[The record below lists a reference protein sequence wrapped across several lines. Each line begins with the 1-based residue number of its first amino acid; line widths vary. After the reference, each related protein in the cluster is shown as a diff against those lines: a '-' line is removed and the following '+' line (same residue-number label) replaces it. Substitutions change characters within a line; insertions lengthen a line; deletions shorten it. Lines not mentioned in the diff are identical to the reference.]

1 MKTQRIT
8 YLAAAL
14 TLAMAGSSCEHDEIY
29 EPLEFAVQLSPTNTY
44 KAGDPVVFNFSGNAD
59 FITIWNGDTGHEYRY
74 RERTILDAPERLE
87 VCELNLEFSR
97 RSGAN
102 TGDVQFYVTD
112 QFEGLTGSDVATD
125 KARIEAI
132 ESGNF
137 DGWLPLEIEEPSSS
151 GKWSLTTHDLLDV
164 DGNGTS
170 VNDNFCLLMRWHP
183 KSATT
188 QRNYYINASVKV
200 QFKDYSATTMK
211 ITELDPICFN
221 RPDEMAGK
229 EYETYTASS
238 TGSKLGYL
246 QTGGN
251 YDVMLNGTESSVVCP
266 YRIDTWYVTT
276 PLKLN
281 MIPSDTGQSIKGVT
295 DDVKS
300 YSHIY
305 NEPGTYTATI
315 LAGNGNYQGESG
327 IRTYEVTFTVVEK
340 IGGE

>member
-1 MKTQRIT
+1 MKTHRIT

-14 TLAMAGSSCEHDEIY
+14 TLLIAGGSCEHDEIY

-59 FITIWNGDTGHEYRY
+59 FITIWNGDTGHEYQY
-74 RERTILDAPERLE
+74 RDRTVLDKPELLE
-87 VCELNLEFSR
+87 TCELNLEFSR
-97 RSGAN
+97 RSGRN
-102 TGDVQFYVTD
+102 TEDVQFYVTN
-112 QFEGLTGSDVATD
+112 QFDGLTGNDVAMD
-125 KARIEAI
+125 KARITSVE
-132 ESGNF
+132 ESSF
-137 DGWLPLEIEEPSSS
+137 DGWTPLEIEEPSSS
-151 GKWSLTTHDLLDV
+151 GKWSLTTHDLLNLYESGIDV
-164 DGNGTS
+164 T
-170 VNDNFCLLMRWHP
+170 DNFCLLMRWHP
-183 KSATT
+183 KSAQT
-188 QRNYYINASVKV
+188 QSNYFINASVKV
-200 QFKDYSATTMK
+200 KFKDYDAMTLE
-211 ITELDPICFN
+211 IADLNPVCFN

-251 YDVMLNGTESSVVCP
+251 YDMMLNGTENQKVCP
-266 YRIDTWYVTT
+266 YLIDTWYVTT
-276 PLKLN
+276 PMPLN

-295 DDVKS
+295 DDVKN

>member
-1 MKTQRIT
+1 MKTKHIT

-14 TLAMAGSSCEHDEIY
+14 VLLAAGSSCEHDEIY
-29 EPLEFAVQLSPTNTY
+29 EPLEFGVQLSPTNTY

-97 RSGAN
+97 RGGKN
-102 TGDVQFYVTD
+102 EDDVKFYVSD

-137 DGWLPLEIEEPSSS
+137 AGWIPLKIEEKSSS
-151 GKWSLTTHDLLDV
+151 GKWSLTTHNLLDV
-164 DGNGTS
+164 DGNGTA
-170 VNDNFCLLMRWHP
+170 VNDDFCLLMRWHP
-183 KSATT
+183 ASATE
-188 QRNYYINASVKV
+188 QSLYFINASLKVK
-200 QFKDYSATTMK
+200 FKEYDPITLK
-211 ITELDPICFN
+211 ITELNPVCFN

-229 EYETYTASS
+229 EYETYTSSS

-251 YDVMLNGTESSVVCP
+251 YDVILNGTESSVVCP

-295 DDVKS
+295 DDVKN

>member
-59 FITIWNGDTGHEYRY
+59 FITIWNGDTGHEYQY
-74 RERTILDAPERLE
+74 RDRTVLDNPKLLE
-87 VCELNLEFSR
+87 SCKLNIEFSR
-97 RSGAN
+97 RSGKN
-102 TGDVQFYVTD
+102 VDDVQFYVTN
-112 QFEGLTGSDVATD
+112 QFEGLTGNDVTTD
-125 KARIEAI
+125 KARIETEEADLFSKWYLLDLKETNSSSKWWLTEHDLCNI
-132 ESGNF
+132 NESGK
-137 DGWLPLEIEEPSSS
+137 DI
-151 GKWSLTTHDLLDV
+151 T
-164 DGNGTS
+164 
-170 VNDNFCLLMRWHP
+170 DNFCLLIRWHP
-183 KSATT
+183 KNVLEQS
-188 QRNYYINASVKV
+188 NYFINASVEVK
-200 QFKDYSATTMK
+200 FEGYDAITKK
-211 ITELDPICFN
+211 ITELNPVCFN
-221 RPDEMAGK
+221 RPEEMVGK
-229 EYETYTASS
+229 EYAVYDGSS

-246 QTGGN
+246 QIGGN

-295 DDVKS
+295 DDVKN

>member
-1 MKTQRIT
+1 MKTKRIT

-14 TLAMAGSSCEHDEIY
+14 ALTVAGSSCEHDEIY
-29 EPLEFAVQLSPTNTY
+29 EPLEFSVQLAPTNTY
-44 KAGDPVVFNFSGNAD
+44 KTGDPVVFNFSGNAD
-59 FITIWNGDTGHEYRY
+59 YITVWNGDTGHEYRY
-74 RERTILDAPERLE
+74 RERTVLDAPERLE

-97 RSGAN
+97 RGGKN
-102 TGDVQFYVTD
+102 EDDVKFYVSD

-132 ESGNF
+132 ESGYF
-137 DGWLPLEIEEPSSS
+137 AGWIPLKIEEKSSS
-151 GKWSLTTHDLLDV
+151 GKWSLTTHNLLDV
-164 DGNGTS
+164 DGNGTA
-170 VNDNFCLLMRWHP
+170 VNDDFCLLMRWHP
-183 KSATT
+183 ASATE
-188 QRNYYINASVKV
+188 QSLYFINASLKVK
-200 QFKDYSATTMK
+200 FKEYDPITLK
-211 ITELDPICFN
+211 ITELNPVCFN

-229 EYETYTASS
+229 EYETYTSSS

-251 YDVMLNGTESSVVCP
+251 YDVILNGTESSVVCP
-266 YRIDTWYVTT
+266 YLIDTWYVTT

-295 DDVKS
+295 DDVKN

>member
-1 MKTQRIT
+1 M
-8 YLAAAL
+8 
-14 TLAMAGSSCEHDEIY
+14 
-29 EPLEFAVQLSPTNTY
+29 
-44 KAGDPVVFNFSGNAD
+44 VFNFSGNAD
-59 FITIWNGDTGHEYRY
+59 YITVWNGDTGHEYRY
-74 RERTILDAPERLE
+74 RERTVLDAPERLE

-97 RSGAN
+97 RGGKN
-102 TGDVQFYVTD
+102 EDDVKFYVSD

-132 ESGNF
+132 ESGYF
-137 DGWLPLEIEEPSSS
+137 AGWIPLKIEEKSSS
-151 GKWSLTTHDLLDV
+151 GKWSLTTHNLLDV
-164 DGNGTS
+164 DGNGTA
-170 VNDNFCLLMRWHP
+170 VNDDFCLLMRWHP
-183 KSATT
+183 ASATE
-188 QRNYYINASVKV
+188 QSLYFINASLKVK
-200 QFKDYSATTMK
+200 FKEYDPITLK
-211 ITELDPICFN
+211 ITELNPVCFN

-229 EYETYTASS
+229 EYETYTSSS

-251 YDVMLNGTESSVVCP
+251 YDVILNGTESSVVCP
-266 YRIDTWYVTT
+266 YLIDTWYVTT

-295 DDVKS
+295 DDVKN